1 VNASLLDALA
11 AARPRIIDLA
21 QPLQEGM
28 PCSPTHPGF
37 RMALSRRHGDVARP
51 DGMTGSHEMLVLGG
65 HVGTHMDALAHVAVD
80 GYFHGGTPV
89 TVTDGRYASH
99 GIDEVPPL
107 VCRGVL
113 VDVPRQRGVDRLP
126 PGEPVTA
133 ADLRDADIRQG
144 DVVLIRT
151 GWAQLWHSPDAYIGT
166 DSGVPGLTTDGAR
179 HLVAAGVR
187 VVGVDTLALEHIP
200 PGAGFANLPV
210 HRILLQDSGIN
221 IIEAMNLEGL
231 AHAGAREFVFVGAPL
246 PVVGATGAPIRP
258 LALVE
263 EQHVGSGGQR

>member
-1 VNASLLDALA
+1 MSVSLLGALE

-21 QPLQEGM
+21 QPLREGM

-37 RMALSRRHGDVARP
+37 RSALTRRHGDAVRP
-51 DGMTGSHEMLVLGG
+51 DGMTGSHELIVLGG

-80 GYFHGGTPV
+80 GRFHGGTPV
-89 TVTDGRYASH
+89 TVEDGHYASH
-99 GIDEVPPL
+99 GIDEVPPM

-113 VDVPRQRGVDRLP
+113 IDVPARRGVGRLA

-151 GWAQLWHSPDAYIGT
+151 GWAQLWEDAGAYLGT
-166 DSGVPGLTTDGAR
+166 DSGVPGLAPDGAR
-179 HLVAAGVR
+179 QLADAGVR
-187 VVGVDTLALEHIP
+187 AVGADTIALEHIP
-200 PGAGFANLPV
+200 AGGGLANLPV

-221 IIEAMNLEGL
+221 LIEVMNLEPL
-231 AHAGAREFVFVGAPL
+231 AETGASEFVFVGAPL
-246 PVVGATGAPIRP
+246 PIVGATGAPIRP
-258 LALVE
+258 LALV
-263 EQHVGSGGQR
+263 

>member
-1 VNASLLDALA
+1 MTTSLLDVLTTAP
-11 AARPRIIDLA
+11 PRIVDLA
-21 QPLQEGM
+21 QPLREGM

-80 GYFHGGTPV
+80 GRFHGGTPV
-89 TVTDGRYASH
+89 AVTDGRYASH
-99 GIDEVPPL
+99 GIDEVAPL

-113 VDVPRQRGVDRLP
+113 VDVPTLRGVERLP
-126 PGEPVTA
+126 AAEPVTA
-133 ADLRDADIRQG
+133 ADLRDADIRRG

-151 GWAQLWHSPDAYIGT
+151 GWAQLWHDPDAYLGAA
-166 DSGVPGLTTDGAR
+166 SGVPGLAVDGAR
-179 HLVAAGVR
+179 LLAAAGVR
-187 VVGVDTLALEHIP
+187 AVGADTLALEHIP
-200 PGAGFANLPV
+200 AGAGFANLPV
-210 HRILLQDSGIN
+210 HRVLLQDSGIN
-221 IIEAMNLEGL
+221 IIEAMNLEEL
-231 AHAGAREFVFVGAPL
+231 AQTGAREFVFVGAPL

-263 EQHVGSGGQR
+263 QPV